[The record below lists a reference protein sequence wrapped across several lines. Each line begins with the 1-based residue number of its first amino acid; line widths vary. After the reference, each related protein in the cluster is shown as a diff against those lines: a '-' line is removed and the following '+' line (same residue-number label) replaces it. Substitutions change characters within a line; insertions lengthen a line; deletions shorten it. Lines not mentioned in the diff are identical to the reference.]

1 MKKTTWRKLAGLGL
15 PCMTALTLA
24 SCSLPLGRV
33 EFDPYSDDGSMA
45 ASDGDLKGQA
55 TEVTAG
61 QLSTGGNLD
70 FYEFRRRKLPSPN
83 LLRADNSAYVLG
95 AGDTLQIEV
104 VEVPETRA
112 DAVVMPD
119 GMLYYDVAQGVHAG
133 GRTLAQIEADLAKQ
147 LESEYAFPV
156 VTASL
161 QNPTSRG
168 FTILGQI
175 RNPGSYALTKPTR
188 LLSAIAEA
196 GGSGGSSGA
205 SALAD
210 LPRCVVIRAGEVLP
224 VDFSA
229 LIEEGDMRH
238 NIFLQP
244 NDYVFIP
251 AEGRDK
257 IFVLGAV
264 QSPTAVPYSSRVSVV
279 AALASANGLAEEAFP
294 QGALVVRGSFAN
306 PQFAPVNLNKVMR
319 GQQPNFTLMPGD
331 IIWVPAKPWQKLSE
345 YVKMGIAS
353 AASSY
358 SLRESSKIFFGDTD
372 RSQTTAVGVRSP
384 VTSASSTNSGSSR
397 TGI

>member
-1 MKKTTWRKLAGLGL
+1 MRSINSKKVATLGL
-15 PCMTALTLA
+15 TVAAAMSMA
-24 SCSLPLGRV
+24 SCSLPMGRV
-33 EFDPYSDDGSMA
+33 QFDPYSDDGFA
-45 ASDGDLKGQA
+45 A
-55 TEVTAG
+55 TEGPTKGEAAEVESN
-61 QLSTGGNLD
+61 QLATEGKLD
-70 FYEFRRRKLPSPN
+70 FYEFRRPKVPSP
-83 LLRADNSAYVLG
+83 LLLKADNSAYVLG
-95 AGDTLQIEV
+95 AGDTLQIEI
-104 VEVPETRA
+104 VEAPETRA
-112 DAVVMPD
+112 EAVVMPD
-119 GMLYYDVAQGVHAG
+119 GMLYYDVAEGVRAG
-133 GRTLAQIEADLAKQ
+133 GRTLAQVEAELAKQ
-147 LESEYAFPV
+147 LEKEYAFPI

-196 GGSGGSSGA
+196 GGSGGGNGA

-238 NIFLQP
+238 NIYLQP
-244 NDYVFIP
+244 GDYVFMP

-257 IFVLGAV
+257 VFVLGAV
-264 QSPTAVPYSSRVSVV
+264 KTPTAVPFSSRVSVV
-279 AALASANGLAEEAFP
+279 AAVASAHGLAEEAFP
-294 QGALVVRGSFAN
+294 QGALVVRGSFSN

-345 YVKMGIAS
+345 YVKLGIAS

-358 SLRESSKIFFGDTD
+358 SLRESSKIFFGEVD
-372 RSQTTAVGVRSP
+372 RSQSAAGVRTS
-384 VTSASSTNSGSSR
+384 VTSSSSTSSN